1 MQRKW
6 RETQKLIGLDEQLY
20 VEDEGEGLIHNH
32 LDCVCMLN
40 HVWLFVIP
48 WTVAH
53 QAPQSMGFSRQ
64 EVDYHSLLQLI
75 FPTQGFNLRL
85 LSLLHWQAA
94 TLEAPF
100 RWCQCINWN
109 SRFLSPKV
117 TPLPSPH
124 FPAALSM
131 LSQ

>member
-40 HVWLFVIP
+40 RVWLFVIP

-53 QAPQSMGFSRQ
+53 QAPQSMEFSR
-64 EVDYHSLLQLI
+64 
-75 FPTQGFNLRL
+75 
-85 LSLLHWQAA
+85 
-94 TLEAPF
+94 
-100 RWCQCINWN
+100 
-109 SRFLSPKV
+109 
-117 TPLPSPH
+117 
-124 FPAALSM
+124 
-131 LSQ
+131 